1 MFSDPA
7 PPAAGA
13 SEVLIS
19 IPEMAAQAIA
29 SSPPAP
35 SGHADLTVLTRWY
48 GGDALVALAESMARQ
63 ASGLRLQLLVADLAA
78 PGLPRPELPAGSQIM
93 VTWLPVPGRDRTHAS
108 EHAVL
113 AGTLLAASRWVLVL
127 PAGAVLCAGAIEDM
141 LRLSEGQVW
150 VREAGGTASTSLD
163 GLLIDVTAAGP
174 NLYRTAFPQGA
185 FAAWAEVMTQA
196 PGRHSSHRWFER
208 GATDEAGPGQTSPA
222 RWRPPP
228 VCSVV
233 IPTVCRPTLIRSIE
247 SLLAQ
252 VHDGHLEILVGV
264 DRDLTG
270 QSALLQAQ
278 IRARLTPSV
287 ALHWI
292 ELPYSTS
299 VRHGGINPCRFGGT
313 LRSALSWLASA
324 DRIVY
329 LDDDDWLAP
338 SHVADVVRAANG
350 KSWSYGLCHYA
361 DGEKGTAYGVDTIES
376 VGPGRGV
383 FKKRFGGFVRSS
395 GLLIDRRAAPQVIH
409 RWSVP
414 FSSRGDGEDRMVFD
428 LLRRLPGGFTGRAS
442 VYYALNA
449 DDEMHKVRVEFL
461 GKQGV
466 TVASSIQRG
475 SYLRPQAAA

>member
-1 MFSDPA
+1 
-7 PPAAGA
+7 
-13 SEVLIS
+13 
-19 IPEMAAQAIA
+19 MAAQAIP
-29 SSPPAP
+29 SVPPSP

-48 GGDALVALAESMARQ
+48 GGDSLVALAESMARQ

-78 PGLPRPELPAGSQIM
+78 PGLPRPELPTGSQIM
-93 VTWLPVPGRDRTHAS
+93 VTWLPVPGRERTHVR

-113 AGTLLAASRWVLVL
+113 AGALLAAARWVLVL
-127 PAGAVLCAGAIEDM
+127 PDRAVLCPGAIKNM
-141 LRLSEGQVW
+141 LGLSEGQAW
-150 VREAGGTASTSLD
+150 VRAAGGGTPTQSLD
-163 GLLIDVTAAGP
+163 GLLIDVRAAGP

-185 FAAWAEVMTQA
+185 SGGWADAMTKA
-196 PGRHSSHRWFER
+196 PGRDATDPWFEV
-208 GATDEAGPGQTSPA
+208 GPTDEAKPVQTSRA
-222 RWRPPP
+222 RWTPPP

-233 IPTVCRPTLIRSIE
+233 IPTVCRPTLIRSVE

-252 VHDGHLEILVGV
+252 VHDGSLEILIGV

-270 QSALLQAQ
+270 QSAQLQAS
-278 IRARLTPSV
+278 IRARLKPSV

-329 LDDDDWLAP
+329 LDDDDWLDP
-338 SHVADVVRAANG
+338 THIADVVRAANG
-350 KSWSYGLCHYA
+350 KAWAYGLCHYA
-361 DGEKGTAYGVDTIES
+361 DGEKGTAYGVDPIES

-395 GLLIDRRAAPQVIH
+395 GLLIDRRASPQVIY

-414 FSSRGDGEDRMVFD
+414 FSARGDGEDRMVFD

-442 VYYALNA
+442 VFYALNA
-449 DDEMHKVRVEFL
+449 DDEMHKARMEFL
-461 GKQGV
+461 GSQGV
-466 TVASSIQRG
+466 TVASSIQRD
-475 SYLRPQAAA
+475 SYVRPKAAA